1 MTACAARWSQ
11 LCIAARSWR
20 RAARRRCGRGDAGQ
34 VTAFVVIL
42 AVALFAVA
50 GLVLDGGL
58 ALSAKEQALDE
69 AQAAARTGAQ
79 QLDLTA
85 YRTTGTARLDPTLA
99 QAAATTWLARAN
111 IDGTATATPT
121 TVTVTVHATTHTQ
134 LLRLVGVDHLT
145 VSASASATPQR
156 GVTGAQP

>member
-1 MTACAARWSQ
+1 MTASPSRWPRLYAAV
-11 LCIAARSWR
+11 RSWR
-20 RAARRRCGRGDAGQ
+20 EAIGRRCGRGDAGQ

-42 AVALFAVA
+42 ALALFAVA

-58 ALSAKEQALDE
+58 ALSAKAQALDE

-85 YRTTGTARLDPTLA
+85 YRTTGTARLDPTRA
-99 QAAATTWLARAN
+99 QAAATAWLARAG
-111 IDGTATATPT
+111 IDGTATATST

-134 LLRLVGVDHLT
+134 LLGLVGVDHLN